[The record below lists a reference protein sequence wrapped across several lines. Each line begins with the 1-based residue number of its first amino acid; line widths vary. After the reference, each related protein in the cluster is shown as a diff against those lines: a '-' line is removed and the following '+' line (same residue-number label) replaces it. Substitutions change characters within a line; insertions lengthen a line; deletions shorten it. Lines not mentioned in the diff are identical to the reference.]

1 MYVAF
6 RYEFSFAVGAV
17 VAVVHDILMTIGIFA
32 ITGLGSSFSGGG
44 VEARQFDATFVA
56 ALLTIVI
63 VLFIL
68 GNGHEA
74 QINFLLFEW
83 KTTVRFAILVAVL
96 LGVALDRVVDYG
108 LKRRKKRKLKEK
120 LKDID

>member
-1 MYVAF
+1 MSLQPDPTPAEQPRSAPKNTAKSGLSGPSLGWIVT
-6 RYEFSFAVGAV
+6 
-17 VAVVHDILMTIGIFA
+17 ILLSA
-32 ITGLGSSFSGGG
+32 
-44 VEARQFDATFVA
+44 
-56 ALLTIVI
+56 VI

-74 QINFLLFEW
+74 EINFLLFHW
-83 KTTVRFAILVAVL
+83 KTTVRFAILVAVV

>member
-1 MYVAF
+1 MSLQPDPTPTEQA
-6 RYEFSFAVGAV
+6 RSAPKNAAKSGLSGPSLGWI
-17 VAVVHDILMTIGIFA
+17 VAVL
-32 ITGLGSSFSGGG
+32 L
-44 VEARQFDATFVA
+44 
-56 ALLTIVI
+56 ALVI